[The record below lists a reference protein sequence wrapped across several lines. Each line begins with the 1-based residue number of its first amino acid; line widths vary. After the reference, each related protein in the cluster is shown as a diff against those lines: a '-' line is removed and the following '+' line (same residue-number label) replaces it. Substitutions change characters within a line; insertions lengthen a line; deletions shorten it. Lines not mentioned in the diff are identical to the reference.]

1 MTSMRNFF
9 SQMKQ
14 QIKNEGEIPEEKD
27 DNKAEEEFFY
37 SCKQIAATFFS
48 LEGTRR
54 LLMEAGN
61 LYHVNSNE

>member
-1 MTSMRNFF
+1 MTSIRNFF

-48 LEGTRR
+48 LERT
-54 LLMEAGN
+54 
-61 LYHVNSNE
+61 